1 MPGAQYVPHRDW
13 NKTNF
18 KGIGKFGKYKKI
30 TFTEEVLKF
39 EKSKAGPHHYTTYDY
54 KKNKTQGA
62 FNL

>member
-1 MPGAQYVPHRDW
+1 LKWVPGAQYVPHRDW

-39 EKSKAGPHHYTTYDY
+39 EKPKAGPHHYTTYD
-54 KKNKTQGA
+54 
-62 FNL
+62 